1 MRVIDKIVFCISVF
15 FLLLVAVPAI
25 AIRISELA
33 LVILFLILEPEM
45 VMMQNTFVKNL
56 TVKKYTPLTLIH

>member
-33 LVILFLILEPEM
+33 LVILFLML
-45 VMMQNTFVKNL
+45 VYNFLN
-56 TVKKYTPLTLIH
+56 KK